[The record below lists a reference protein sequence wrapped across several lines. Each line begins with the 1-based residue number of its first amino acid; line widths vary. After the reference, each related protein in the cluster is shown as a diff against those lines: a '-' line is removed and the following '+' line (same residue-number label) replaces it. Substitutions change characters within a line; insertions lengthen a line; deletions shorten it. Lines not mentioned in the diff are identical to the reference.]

1 MYHVEENAGQK
12 KLRVN
17 PSCIFMLHTF
27 EKSQTCW
34 LMLTCCE
41 TSANPLAE
49 SEGDGKWLSELVSR
63 LIEEEENATGPGPMG
78 PPGALPVAG
87 E

>member
-1 MYHVEENAGQK
+1 
-12 KLRVN
+12 
-17 PSCIFMLHTF
+17 
-27 EKSQTCW
+27 
-34 LMLTCCE
+34 MLTCCE